1 VIPLPQLSRRRR
13 LLVLVICS
21 SSLFIVGLDSTIVNI
36 ALPSIGRDLHAS
48 VAGLQWTVDG
58 YALVLASLLML
69 SGATADRIGRRR
81 VFQIGLATFTA
92 GSALCSLAPSL
103 GWLVTFRMMQAVGGS
118 MLNPVAM
125 SIITNTFT
133 GKIERARAIGVWSA
147 TYGVSM
153 SLGPVVGGLLVD
165 SIGWRGT
172 FYVNIPVGLAAIA
185 LTARFV
191 PESRAPRPRRPDPA
205 GQALIIV
212 MLGSLTYAIIEG
224 PARGWHSPVIVTLFA
239 VSAASLGTFVA
250 YEARRPE
257 PVLDP
262 RFFRSAPLAGAVLT
276 AISAT
281 AAVGGFLFL
290 ATLYLQDVRG
300 VSAVRAGLDLL
311 PMATM
316 VALGALVSS
325 RILARR
331 GARLPMV
338 AAGVALA
345 AGGLLLSR
353 LTASSGL
360 VPLFVAF
367 VVFGIGGGVINAP
380 ITYTAVSGMPVSQAG
395 VASGI
400 ASTSRQIG
408 QVLGIAVAGS
418 VLAAGLRGRPLRT
431 GFVAASHA
439 DWLLLAAMGA
449 VIVVLGLVTASRWAV
464 GTAARTAARF
474 EPVPADPVPGDLVP
488 GDLAQVPE
496 AGDGGVPLAGP
507 DDAAPPPVAQGARHR
522 GPGRAGQAG

>member
-1 VIPLPQLSRRRR
+1 MIPLPELSRRRR

-69 SGATADRIGRRR
+69 SGATADRVGRRR

-92 GSALCSLAPSL
+92 GSALCSLAPGL
-103 GWLVTFRMMQAVGGS
+103 GWLVAFRMMQAIGGS

-133 GKIERARAIGVWSA
+133 DKTERARAIGVWSG
-147 TYGVSM
+147 TYGLSM

-191 PESRAPRPRRPDPA
+191 PESRAPRPRRPDPV
-205 GQALIIV
+205 GQGLIIV

-224 PARGWHSPVIVTLFA
+224 PGLGWRSPVIMALFA
-239 VSAASLGTFVA
+239 VAVAALAAFVA
-250 YEARRPE
+250 YEARRAE

-262 RFFRSAPLAGAVLT
+262 RFFRSAPFAGAVLT

-300 VSAVRAGLDLL
+300 MSALRAGLHLL

-345 AGGLLLSR
+345 AGGVLLSR
-353 LTASSGL
+353 LTVSSGL
-360 VPLFVAF
+360 VPLAVAF
-367 VVFGIGGGVINAP
+367 IVFGIGGGVINAP

-418 VLAAGLRGRPLRT
+418 ILAGNLRG
-431 GFVAASHA
+431 
-439 DWLLLAAMGA
+439 
-449 VIVVLGLVTASRWAV
+449 SRC
-464 GTAARTAARF
+464 
-474 EPVPADPVPGDLVP
+474 
-488 GDLAQVPE
+488 
-496 AGDGGVPLAGP
+496 
-507 DDAAPPPVAQGARHR
+507 
-522 GPGRAGQAG
+522 GPGS